1 MSYNPH
7 DPRHDK
13 DIDVDI
19 DVDVKKET
27 EFKKDVDVEVDVKK
41 EETFKKDVEV
51 DVDIKKEESKK
62 EVDVDVDVKKEE
74 FKKDVEVD
82 IKKEEKFSKDVDID
96 VDVVKKDVDVDV
108 DVDKNIWDVK
118 VEVEASSIVDG
129 DDNDVNDID
138 NQKLIDVGPGGRLE
152 LDDFSVR
159 QLAIGNSFNGG
170 GNDSQYSVTQSN
182 NLTDNDKLIAPT
194 VAFFGQDGNSHS
206 DTPTFD
212 LWQPPRHD
220 DKKDGDSPFQKVEA
234 DGGEATADDGID
246 GNSNANDNDADG
258 SVSGEALASADG
270 IANVSAFT
278 QDIVMGANQQGNFAT
293 LDVAGGDRTEGNN
306 VGGQPASGSAAAQSG
321 GNGGGDGDQDGGLAV
336 RGFDNDVNDLDAQSL
351 INVNPHSA
359 VTLDDFRLDTVAI
372 GGSFNGAGNDMQF
385 DVVQVNDMLDNDF
398 LYRPEVKYIGPAGN
412 TFQDV
417 TVDGGEAQAGD
428 GIVGNSTAN
437 NNGLNGS
444 VAGSTAATADGI
456 ANVSAFTQNIVM
468 GANLQVNNLSATVAG
483 GDSTFAD
490 DITG

>member
-1 MSYNPH
+1 MSSNPY
-7 DPRHDK
+7 DSRHDK
-13 DIDVDI
+13 DIDVDVE
-19 DVDVKKET
+19 VDVRKET

-41 EETFKKDVEV
+41 EEHKKD
-51 DVDIKKEESKK
+51 
-62 EVDVDVDVKKEE
+62 VDVDVDVKKEE
-74 FKKDVEVD
+74 FR
-82 IKKEEKFSKDVDID
+82 KDVDID
-96 VDVVKKDVDVDV
+96 VDVDLKKDVDIEVDIVKKDVDVDV
-108 DVDKNIWDVK
+108 DVDKDIWETK
-118 VEVEASSIVDG
+118 VEVEANSIVDG
-129 DDNDVNDID
+129 HDNDVNDLD
-138 NQKLIDVGPGGRLE
+138 NQKLIDVGPDGLLK

-159 QLAIGNSFNGG
+159 QLAIGNSFNGS

-194 VAFFGQDGNSHS
+194 VAFFGYDGDGNSDGPSH
-206 DTPTFD
+206 D

-234 DGGEATADDGID
+234 DGGKATADDGID
-246 GNSNANDNDADG
+246 GNSNANDNDANG

-278 QDIVMGANQQGNFAT
+278 QEIVMGGNQQGNFAT
-293 LDVAGGDRTEGNN
+293 LDVAGGDRIEANDL
-306 VGGQPASGSAAAQSG
+306 GGQPAGGGATAQSG
-321 GNGGGDGDQDGGLAV
+321 GSDNGGDSGEEGGLAV

-351 INVNPHSA
+351 INVNPYSA

-372 GGSFNGAGNDMQF
+372 GSSFNGAGNDMQF

-398 LYRPEVKYIGPAGN
+398 LYRPEVKYIGPAGT

-417 TVDGGEAQAGD
+417 TADGGEAEAGD
-428 GIVGNSTAN
+428 GIAGNSTAN
-437 NNGLNGS
+437 SNGLNGS
-444 VAGSTAATADGI
+444 VSGSTAATADGI

>member
-19 DVDVKKET
+19 DVDVKKEA

-41 EETFKKDVEV
+41 EEFKKD
-51 DVDIKKEESKK
+51 
-62 EVDVDVDVKKEE
+62 VDVDVDVKKEE
-74 FKKDVEVD
+74 YKKNVDVDVDVDLKKDVDIEVD
-82 IKKEEKFSKDVDID
+82 IVKKDVDID
-96 VDVVKKDVDVDV
+96 VDVDKD
-108 DVDKNIWDVK
+108 IWEVK
-118 VEVEASSIVDG
+118 VDVEASNIVDG
-129 DDNDVNDID
+129 HDNDVNDID
-138 NQKLIDVGPGGRLE
+138 NQKLIDVGPGGLLK

-159 QLAIGNSFNGG
+159 QLAIGNSFNGA

-194 VAFFGQDGNSHS
+194 VAFFGQDGDHHS
-206 DTPTFD
+206 EGPSYD

-234 DGGEATADDGID
+234 DGGKAEADDGID
-246 GNSNANDNDADG
+246 GNSNANNNDADG

-278 QDIVMGANQQGNFAT
+278 QDIVMGGNQQGNFAT
-293 LDVAGGDRTEGNN
+293 LDVAGGDRIEANDL
-306 VGGQPASGSAAAQSG
+306 GGQPASGGAAAQSG
-321 GNGGGDGDQDGGLAV
+321 GNDNGEGGEDGGLAV

-359 VTLDDFRLDTVAI
+359 LTLDDFRLDTVAI
-372 GGSFNGAGNDMQF
+372 GNSFNGPGNDMQF

-398 LYRPEVKYIGPAGN
+398 LLHPEVKYIGPAGT

-437 NNGLNGS
+437 ENGLNGA
-444 VAGSTAATADGI
+444 VTGSTAATADGI